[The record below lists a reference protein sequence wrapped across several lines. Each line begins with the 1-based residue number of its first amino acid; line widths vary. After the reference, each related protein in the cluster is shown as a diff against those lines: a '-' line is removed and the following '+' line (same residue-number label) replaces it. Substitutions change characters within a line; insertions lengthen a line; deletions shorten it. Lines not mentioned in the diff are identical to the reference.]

1 MNVYD
6 IYKDARR
13 IAQELTVRG
22 ISVWADRIE
31 DAIASGSTGT
41 EILMA
46 LQWNLQELQKSSII
60 ESQGISRDVANL
72 IDEIGMAL
80 RSGD

>member
-6 IYKDARR
+6 IYEAARH
-13 IAQELTVRG
+13 IVQELTEQG
-22 ISVWADRIE
+22 MSIWADRIE

-46 LQWNLQELQKSSII
+46 VRWNLQELQK
-60 ESQGISRDVANL
+60 
-72 IDEIGMAL
+72 
-80 RSGD
+80 